1 MPISVACGYG
11 VREKQGESMEQLFNR
26 SDEMMYDVKYRMKR
40 EFPVYCEE
48 RIKNYLNVLNIV
60 SKSTDSYLY
69 LWDITRDQNW
79 FLAI

>member
-1 MPISVACGYG
+1 
-11 VREKQGESMEQLFNR
+11 
-26 SDEMMYDVKYRMKR
+26 MMYDVKYRMKR